1 MAMKI
6 PRSAKL
12 REKTILL
19 VTHNMFRPYC
29 PGWLQRAYASEALDL
44 LLGRQCDHGLRQRRL
59 QPLLERRIQLAVGD
73 IGFDEVVDGAQQFR
87 TLVLHGYAHDLL
99 VDDVLDL
106 ELVRIDRKST
116 RLNSSH
122 SCASRMPSSA

>member
-87 TLVLHGYAHDLL
+87 TLVLHGYAH
-99 VDDVLDL
+99 
-106 ELVRIDRKST
+106 EIGRA
-116 RLNSSH
+116 
-122 SCASRMPSSA
+122 SCRERVCQYV